1 MCRSLWS
8 YFPKSFL
15 STKVKKV
22 SGNKVGFA
30 GWAYTYLYWKAFSYF
45 PFLYTFQETRNWS
58 LICFLKLSFI
68 IRLWVEVRLDSRC
81 YMMKGMEDEHQSKKG
96 NFWLWLIRMM
106 WKKCLYQIC
115 RMKAPSGI
123 AEVCVVTRT
132 IQHRVLSKQKVF
144 TFVSN
149 IFTRSTGT
157 LRLRWRLDYK
167 KYR

>member
-1 MCRSLWS
+1 MSIYISLLEGFFLFS
-8 YFPKSFL
+8 VFVHVSRNKKLKSNMLF
-15 STKVKKV
+15 
-22 SGNKVGFA
+22 
-30 GWAYTYLYWKAFSYF
+30 
-45 PFLYTFQETRNWS
+45 
-58 LICFLKLSFI
+58 KLSFI
-68 IRLWVEVRLDSRC
+68 IWLWVEVRLDSRC

-157 LRLRWRLDYK
+157 LRLRWCLDYK